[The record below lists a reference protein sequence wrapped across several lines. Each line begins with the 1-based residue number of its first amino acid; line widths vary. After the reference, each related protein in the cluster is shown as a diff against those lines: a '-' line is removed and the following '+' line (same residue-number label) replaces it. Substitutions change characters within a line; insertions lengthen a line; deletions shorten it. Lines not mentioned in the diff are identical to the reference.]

1 MTNGSG
7 ALCGLCAGCGISR
20 SISVAG
26 TSYHCS
32 QFLNNWSEL
41 SVEAA
46 LTHSALVPCVESPS
60 FCAPVPFISHRRG
73 CPMVFHAALNRF
85 L

>member
-60 FCAPVPFISHRRG
+60 FV
-73 CPMVFHAALNRF
+73 LLF
-85 L
+85 LSFLTEGVVLWFFMRP